1 MAKKLFGGV
10 RTQLVGT
17 LVAAVG
23 SLALT
28 ACNNGC
34 GTGPMVYKKPC
45 CAQSGGSTSYGPSY
59 APAYGPGTAAP
70 AAPRPAAPQMA
81 CGAGK
86 CA

>member
-17 LVAAVG
+17 LVAAIG
-23 SLALT
+23 GLALT
-28 ACNNGC
+28 ACNNSRC
-34 GTGPMVYKKPC
+34 GTGPLIYKKPC
-45 CAQSGGSTSYGPSY
+45 CAQSGGSMSCGAKCGA
-59 APAYGPGTAAP
+59 APQAAP

>member
-23 SLALT
+23 GLALT
-28 ACNNGC
+28 ACNCGC
-34 GTGPMVYKKPC
+34 PGPQVYKKPC
-45 CAQSGGSTSYGPSY
+45 CAQSGGAQSCGAKSCG
-59 APAYGPGTAAP
+59 AAP
-70 AAPRPAAPQMA
+70 AAAPMAPRPAAPA
-81 CGAGK
+81 AGCGAGK